1 MNTTITATQA
11 TPLNRIDGFQ
21 ITANRIFRRNR
32 ADCDPK
38 KSQTTIGQNITKE
51 IYNLLK
57 KYTAKNFDINQ
68 KSESQMMGNI
78 EDKRQS
84 WRYSKL
90 AGLRFLDFLCQ
101 PGVEADK
108 AVKELYLF
116 GGSQQDHSSIYYK
129 YS

>member
-1 MNTTITATQA
+1 MTRGVVVAFGSPDNCRLGDLGLIAAGNGSSTSGSSSSETQ
-11 TPLNRIDGFQ
+11 L
-21 ITANRIFRRNR
+21 R
-32 ADCDPK
+32 ADCANSSSATNVSLWNSF
-38 KSQTTIGQNITKE
+38 KSPTQ
-51 IYNLLK
+51 
-57 KYTAKNFDINQ
+57 
-68 KSESQMMGNI
+68 SQMMGGI